1 MATKAE
7 CFTTFKQYKK
17 WIENLTEKKIKI
29 LRTDN
34 GGEYLSK
41 AFMTYLTE
49 HGIIHQTTVPYTP
62 QQNGTAERLNR
73 TLMQTVRS
81 LLEHANL
88 PQEFWAE
95 ALQTATYLRNR
106 IPKTSLDNKTPFE
119 VFHGTKPSLAHI
131 RIFGSTAYAFNPR
144 YTGKLNNRG
153 TKCIFLGYG
162 TSTKGYRLI
171 DPTSKRIFYSR
182 SVKFDEY
189 LNSDTTEHKADN
201 ADTRQSDDETEAA
214 ENSNSPEPNTDP
226 EHAFISVSDDP
237 DTLEA
242 ALASEHAE
250 DWQQAIED
258 EIKSLEQNN
267 TWEYANL
274 PPGRK
279 AIPCKWV
286 FKTKTDATGN
296 IERRKA
302 RLVAK
307 GFLQIHGVDFDETY
321 APTAKYASIRLL
333 LSIAATADLEIHHI
347 DVKNAYLHADL
358 KEEIYMNSPPG
369 QQAPEGKV
377 LRLRKALYGL
387 KQGGK
392 SWYDT
397 ISRQLETQGFI
408 RCASENSVFRRE
420 ASNTEIICLYVDDI
434 IIIAPTPDIVQNIK
448 VDLAKFFSITDLGP
462 LKYFLGIQIT
472 RDRQKRTIALSKTT
486 FIQGTLKNFNMND
499 LTQ

>member
-1 MATKAE
+1 M
-7 CFTTFKQYKK
+7 
-17 WIENLTEKKIKI
+17 
-29 LRTDN
+29 
-34 GGEYLSK
+34 
-41 AFMTYLTE
+41 
-49 HGIIHQTTVPYTP
+49 
-62 QQNGTAERLNR
+62 
-73 TLMQTVRS
+73 
-81 LLEHANL
+81 
-88 PQEFWAE
+88 
-95 ALQTATYLRNR
+95 
-106 IPKTSLDNKTPFE
+106 
-119 VFHGTKPSLAHI
+119 
-131 RIFGSTAYAFNPR
+131 
-144 YTGKLNNRG
+144 
-153 TKCIFLGYG
+153 
-162 TSTKGYRLI
+162 
-171 DPTSKRIFYSR
+171 
-182 SVKFDEY
+182 
-189 LNSDTTEHKADN
+189 
-201 ADTRQSDDETEAA
+201 
-214 ENSNSPEPNTDP
+214 
-226 EHAFISVSDDP
+226 
-237 DTLEA
+237 
-242 ALASEHAE
+242 
-250 DWQQAIED
+250 
-258 EIKSLEQNN
+258 EQNN

-499 LTQ
+499 CNPVDTPLTPGHQLPLPGTETSQLITQYQTLLGKLMYAMLVTRPDLAYAIATLSQFSHNPASEHWTAAKRVLLYLQATKNKQLVLGGNGTTITGYSDADWEATETPGSP